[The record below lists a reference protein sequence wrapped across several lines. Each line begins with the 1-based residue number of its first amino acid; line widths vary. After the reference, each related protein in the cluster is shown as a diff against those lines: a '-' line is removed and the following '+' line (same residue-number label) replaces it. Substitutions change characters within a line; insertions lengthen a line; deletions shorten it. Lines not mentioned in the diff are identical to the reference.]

1 MILLYKSFLVV
12 LNSLLIVFDYND
24 LQNLLFMVTS
34 QKITTFYDMSFGKRI
49 KEIRASKKISQDELA
64 SKIGIHA
71 NHLSRYERDV
81 TLPSIEVVKKIAQ
94 ALEVSIDLLVFGK
107 QDIDSTI
114 QDKELVSLFKNIE
127 QFSQEDKSVVKTLL
141 DAFITKRKVQKLAQ

>member
-1 MILLYKSFLVV
+1 
-12 LNSLLIVFDYND
+12 
-24 LQNLLFMVTS
+24 MVTS
-34 QKITTFYDMSFGKRI
+34 RQLLNLYDMSFGKRI
-49 KEIRASKKISQDELA
+49 KEIRTRQKVSQEELA
-64 SKIGIHA
+64 TKIGIHA

-107 QDIDSTI
+107 QDAETSID
-114 QDKELVSLFKNIE
+114 DKELVKLFKNIE

>member
-1 MILLYKSFLVV
+1 MIISH
-12 LNSLLIVFDYND
+12 
-24 LQNLLFMVTS
+24 QTTNL
-34 QKITTFYDMSFGKRI
+34 YDMSFGKRI
-49 KEIRASKKISQDELA
+49 KEIRSLQKVSQEELA

-107 QDIDSTI
+107 QDAETSID
-114 QDKELVSLFKNIE
+114 DKELVKLFKNIE
-127 QFSQEDKSVVKTLL
+127 GFSQEDKSVVKTLL

>member
-1 MILLYKSFLVV
+1 MIISRQ
-12 LNSLLIVFDYND
+12 IT
-24 LQNLLFMVTS
+24 NL
-34 QKITTFYDMSFGKRI
+34 YDMSFGKRI
-49 KEIRASKKISQDELA
+49 KEIRTYQKISQEELA

-71 NHLSRYERDV
+71 NHLSRYERDI

-107 QDIDSTI
+107 QDAETSID
-114 QDKELVSLFKNIE
+114 DKELIKLFKNIE
-127 QFSQEDKSVVKTLL
+127 QFSKEDKSVVKTLL